1 MRFYIATYRNAFRR
15 SYTLSGKQLAKFLLY
30 SIGFFALLMGL
41 YLLAWQVVI
50 YTPMVDYLTAPG
62 VMQFSIYAVHF
73 FQFIVLLP
81 VVILLMKMVTTYF
94 CRK

>member
-1 MRFYIATYRNAFRR
+1 MRFYIAVYRNAFRR
-15 SYTLSGKQLAKFLLY
+15 SHTLSGKQLATFLLY
-30 SIGFFALLMGL
+30 SVVVFALLMGL

-50 YTPMVDYLTAPG
+50 YTPVINYLTAPG

-73 FQFIVLLP
+73 FQLIVLVP
-81 VVILLMKMVTTYF
+81 VATHLLKMVVAYL

>member
-1 MRFYIATYRNAFRR
+1 MRFYIETYRNAFRR
-15 SYTLSGKQLAKFLLY
+15 SHTLSGKQLAKFLLY
-30 SIGFFALLMGL
+30 SIGVFALLMGL

-50 YTPMVDYLTAPG
+50 YTPVIDYLTAPG

-81 VVILLMKMVTTYF
+81 VVILLMKMVAAYF